1 MNENLFEVKY
11 DVTKKSKLKRF
22 YESNKILI
30 FSSIFVLVIFIGS
43 FNFYLANKE
52 KEKILLSENYIQAK
66 LYLANGNKSKAISIL
81 KKVIFAN
88 DSTYS
93 TLCFFLILNEN
104 LVTDYKE
111 LSILFDHLLD
121 NNKFEKEVKNLL
133 IYKKALFNSNFIRE
147 SELLE
152 DIKPLL
158 NTETLWKPHALLL
171 IGDYFLSK
179 NEYIKAREF
188 YTQILLINNLQKDFY
203 DQARYKLVFIGND

>member
-1 MNENLFEVKY
+1 MNENLFEAKY
-11 DVTKKSKLKRF
+11 DITKKSKLKRF

-30 FSSIFVLVIFIGS
+30 FASIFILVILLGS
-43 FNFYLANKE
+43 FNFYFANKE

-66 LYLANGNKSKAISIL
+66 LYLANGNKNKAKSIL

-188 YTQILLINNLQKDFY
+188 YTQIFLIDNLKKDFY

>member
-1 MNENLFEVKY
+1 MNENLFEAQY
-11 DVTKKSKLKRF
+11 DITKKSKLRRF

-30 FSSIFVLVIFIGS
+30 FASIFILVILLGS

-66 LYLANGNKSKAISIL
+66 LYLANGNKNKAKSIL

-104 LVTDYKE
+104 LVTDYRE
-111 LSILFDHLLD
+111 LSILFDHILD
-121 NNKFEKEVKNLL
+121 NNKFDKEVKNLL
-133 IYKKALFNSNFIRE
+133 IYKKALFNSNFISE

-158 NTETLWKPHALLL
+158 NKETLWRPHALLL

-179 NEYIKAREF
+179 KEYIKAKEF
-188 YTQILLINNLQKDFY
+188 YAQILLIKNLQKDFY
-203 DQARYKLVFIGND
+203 DQARSKLVFISND

>member
-1 MNENLFEVKY
+1 MAENLFEVQY
-11 DVTKKSKLKRF
+11 DITRKSKLKKF

-30 FSSIFVLVIFIGS
+30 FSSILILIICFGAF
-43 FNFYLANKE
+43 FFYLDSKE
-52 KEKILLSENYIQAK
+52 KTRTLLSENYLQAK
-66 LYLANGNKSKAISIL
+66 IYLEKRNKVEAVNIL

-121 NNKFEKEVKNLL
+121 NNKFEKEIKNLL
-133 IYKKALFNSNFIRE
+133 IYKKALFNSNFISE

-158 NTETLWKPHALLL
+158 NTETMWKPHALLL
-171 IGDYFLSK
+171 VGDYFLSK
-179 NEYIKAREF
+179 KEYIKAKEF

-203 DQARYKLVFIGND
+203 DQARSKLIFIRND

>member
-1 MNENLFEVKY
+1 MNENLFEAKY
-11 DVTKKSKLKRF
+11 DITKKSKLKRF

-30 FSSIFVLVIFIGS
+30 YASIFILVTLLGS

-66 LYLANGNKSKAISIL
+66 LYLANGNKDKAIRIL

-104 LVTDYKE
+104 LVTDYRE
-111 LSILFDHLLD
+111 LSILFDHILD
-121 NNKFEKEVKNLL
+121 NNKFDKEVKNLL
-133 IYKKALFNSNFIRE
+133 IYKKALFNSNFISE

-158 NTETLWKPHALLL
+158 NKETLWRPHALLL

-179 NEYIKAREF
+179 KEYIKAKEF

-203 DQARYKLVFIGND
+203 DQARSKLVFITND

>member
-30 FSSIFVLVIFIGS
+30 FASIFILVILLGS

-66 LYLANGNKSKAISIL
+66 LYLENGNKNKAKSIL

-111 LSILFDHLLD
+111 LSILFDHILD
-121 NNKFEKEVKNLL
+121 NNKFDKEVKNLL
-133 IYKKALFNSNFIRE
+133 IYKKALFNSNFISE

-158 NTETLWKPHALLL
+158 NKETLWRPHALLL

-188 YTQILLINNLQKDFY
+188 YTQIFLIDNLKKDFY

>member
-30 FSSIFVLVIFIGS
+30 FSSIFILVIFLGS

-52 KEKILLSENYIQAK
+52 KKKILLSENYVQAK
-66 LYLANGNKSKAISIL
+66 IYLENGNKNKAINIL

-188 YTQILLINNLQKDFY
+188 YSQIFLINNLQKYFY